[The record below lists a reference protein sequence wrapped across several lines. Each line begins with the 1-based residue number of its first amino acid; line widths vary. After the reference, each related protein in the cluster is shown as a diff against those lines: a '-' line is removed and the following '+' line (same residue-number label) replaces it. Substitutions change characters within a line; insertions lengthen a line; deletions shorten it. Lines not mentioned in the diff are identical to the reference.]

1 MTLPPSCVGQLS
13 EGDTATV
20 VRFVRADVEPS
31 ALRAGGATVRLALPR
46 KQGSQQQVAMLQT
59 GRWLVDWSGAPE
71 LEQLDVRPDSHLQV
85 ALATVSGACVQKGD
99 RCELVSGV
107 RERRIR
113 ITDAN

>member
-1 MTLPPSCVGQLS
+1 MTLPPSCVAQLR

-20 VRFVRADVEPS
+20 VRFVRAGVEPS
-31 ALRAGGATVRLALPR
+31 ALRAGGATVRLALPQ
-46 KQGSQQQVAMLQT
+46 KQGSQEQVAMLRT

-99 RCELVSGV
+99 RCRLVSGV